1 MVPLTEQNYDIFAK
15 QNYINHN
22 CLSEEEFQ
30 TDLSTISH
38 IKKWINRYNKT
49 GEINERTVLN
59 HFIVLFNVFTKD
71 GALSLLFYHS
81 SESHLSVIKTFLE
94 FLGYCPTTYGDLV
107 IRDIPTD
114 ININNLL
121 RNL

>member
-71 GALSLLFYHS
+71 GALALLFYHS
-81 SESHLSVIKTFLE
+81 GESHLSVIKTFLE

-107 IRDIPTD
+107 VRDIPTD